1 MKPRQFYRTYPR
13 NVGIFVTGPVFLTMP
28 LMHLQQ
34 RCSFTVF
41 ILSVYTCTCNDKCVH
56 CPLLQPCNTVGVRS
70 AVALIYLYL
79 TMGKGYY
86 GYAVFVV
93 VLIRLEEISLV
104 VSLISYTNI
113 GYHALVIFLKN
124 FFHENLNLFY

>member
-13 NVGIFVTGPVFLTMP
+13 NVCIFVTGPVFLTMP

-41 ILSVYTCTCNDKCVH
+41 ILSVYTYTCNDKCVH

-93 VLIRLEEISLV
+93 VFV
-104 VSLISYTNI
+104 VSLS
-113 GYHALVIFLKN
+113 F
-124 FFHENLNLFY
+124 

>member
-1 MKPRQFYRTYPR
+1 M
-13 NVGIFVTGPVFLTMP
+13 TGPVFLTMP

-70 AVALIYLYL
+70 AVALIYLYI

-93 VLIRLEEISLV
+93 VFVVSLKLLIRLEEISLV

-113 GYHALVIFLKN
+113 GYHALVNFVKN

>member
-34 RCSFTVF
+34 RCSFIVF

-79 TMGKGYY
+79 TIGKGYY

-93 VLIRLEEISLV
+93 VFV
-104 VSLISYTNI
+104 VSLS
-113 GYHALVIFLKN
+113 F
-124 FFHENLNLFY
+124 

>member
-13 NVGIFVTGPVFLTMP
+13 NVYIFVTGPVFLTMP

-79 TMGKGYY
+79 TIGKGYY

-93 VLIRLEEISLV
+93 IFV
-104 VSLISYTNI
+104 VSLRFDPLRRNFLGGQFNLIYKYRISC
-113 GYHALVIFLKN
+113 AS
-124 FFHENLNLFY
+124 